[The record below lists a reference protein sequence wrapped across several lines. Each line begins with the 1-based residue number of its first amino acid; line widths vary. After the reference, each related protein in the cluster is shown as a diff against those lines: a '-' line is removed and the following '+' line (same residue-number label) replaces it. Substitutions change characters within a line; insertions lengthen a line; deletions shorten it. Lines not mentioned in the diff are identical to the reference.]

1 LRSERSEFYPEI
13 SAEMPVAAARVPK
26 HLRLMREIGS
36 QQSTRHRARE
46 LGRELALESA
56 PGGGTRVRFKIPV
69 SRLVGEGDPVAQGD
83 RYPRVLAMKERRR
96 HNPLSEIQERRP
108 TAIAD
113 QAEDDPI
120 RILLVEDHASFR
132 QALAFML
139 EMEPGF
145 EVVGQIGSLTEARA
159 LTREMLEEVEVAIV
173 DLALPDGDGLD
184 LIEDFSSQ
192 PRTVT
197 LVLSAS
203 LEAGRFARAVGAGA
217 SGVLHKSTSIEDIV
231 DAVRKLKAGEALL
244 SPGEV
249 VEMLRLVGRER
260 QEELAAR
267 RAVERLT
274 PREKE
279 VLQALAEGLE
289 SREIAE
295 KLSVTVETERTH
307 MVNIL
312 HKLGVHSR
320 LQALVFAARYG
331 VVKIR

>member
-1 LRSERSEFYPEI
+1 
-13 SAEMPVAAARVPK
+13 MAA
-26 HLRLMREIGS
+26 I
-36 QQSTRHRARE
+36 
-46 LGRELALESA
+46 
-56 PGGGTRVRFKIPV
+56 
-69 SRLVGEGDPVAQGD
+69 
-83 RYPRVLAMKERRR
+83 
-96 HNPLSEIQERRP
+96 
-108 TAIAD
+108 
-113 QAEDDPI
+113 EDHTKDSPI
-120 RILLVEDHASFR
+120 RVLLVEDHASFR

-139 EMEPGF
+139 EREPGF
-145 EVVGQIGSLTEARA
+145 EVAEQVGSLAEARELDWEA
-159 LTREMLEEVEVAIV
+159 LENVEVAIV

-192 PRTVT
+192 PRTMT

-203 LEAGRFARAVGAGA
+203 LEPGRFARAVEAGA
-217 SGVLHKSTSIEDIV
+217 SGVLHKSTPIKDIV
-231 DAVRKLKAGEALL
+231 EAVRKLRAGEALL
-244 SPGEV
+244 SPAEV

-260 QEELAAR
+260 QEEHAVQQ
-267 RAVERLT
+267 AVERLT

-295 KLSVTVETERTH
+295 KLNVSVETERTH

-331 VVKIR
+331 VVEIR

>member
-1 LRSERSEFYPEI
+1 
-13 SAEMPVAAARVPK
+13 MAA
-26 HLRLMREIGS
+26 I
-36 QQSTRHRARE
+36 
-46 LGRELALESA
+46 
-56 PGGGTRVRFKIPV
+56 
-69 SRLVGEGDPVAQGD
+69 
-83 RYPRVLAMKERRR
+83 
-96 HNPLSEIQERRP
+96 
-108 TAIAD
+108 
-113 QAEDDPI
+113 EDHTKDGPI
-120 RILLVEDHASFR
+120 RVLLVEDHASFR

-139 EMEPGF
+139 EREPGF
-145 EVVGQIGSLTEARA
+145 EVAEQVGSLAEARELDREA
-159 LTREMLEEVEVAIV
+159 LENVEVAIV

-192 PRTVT
+192 PRMMT

-203 LEAGRFARAVGAGA
+203 LEPGRFARAVEAGA
-217 SGVLHKSTSIEDIV
+217 SGVLHKSTPIKDIV
-231 DAVRKLKAGEALL
+231 EAVRKLRAGEALL
-244 SPGEV
+244 SPAEV

-260 QEELAAR
+260 QEEHAVQQ
-267 RAVERLT
+267 AVERLT

-295 KLSVTVETERTH
+295 KLNVSVETERTH

-331 VVKIR
+331 VVEIR

>member
-1 LRSERSEFYPEI
+1 MRLELDGDL
-13 SAEMPVAAARVPK
+13 ARVEVSDDRRGFDTGK
-26 HLRLMREIGS
+26 LGAGMG
-36 QQSTRHRARE
+36 QQSMRGRPRQLGGE
-46 LGRELALESA
+46 LVVESA
-56 PGGGTRVRFKIPV
+56 PGSGTRVLRDPH
-69 SRLVGEGDPVAQGD
+69 LTPGGEGDPAAQGGPGE
-83 RYPRVLAMKERRR
+83 PRILATKERRR
-96 HNPLSEIQERRP
+96 HNPLSEIQERRT
-108 TAIAD
+108 TAI
-113 QAEDDPI
+113 EDHAKNDPI
-120 RILLVEDHASFR
+120 RILLVEDHLSFR

-139 EMEPGF
+139 EREPGF
-145 EVVGQIGSLTEARA
+145 EVVGQVGSMAEARA
-159 LTREMLEEVEVAIV
+159 LLKESLEDVEVAII

-184 LIEDFSSQ
+184 LIEGFSSHPQ
-192 PRTVT
+192 PVT

-203 LEAGRFARAVGAGA
+203 LEPGRFARAVEAGA
-217 SGVLHKSTSIEDIV
+217 AGVLHKSTPIRDIV

-249 VEMLRLVGRER
+249 VEMLRLVSRER

-267 RAVERLT
+267 RAMEMLT

-331 VVKIR
+331 VVQIR

>member
-1 LRSERSEFYPEI
+1 
-13 SAEMPVAAARVPK
+13 
-26 HLRLMREIGS
+26 
-36 QQSTRHRARE
+36 
-46 LGRELALESA
+46 
-56 PGGGTRVRFKIPV
+56 
-69 SRLVGEGDPVAQGD
+69 
-83 RYPRVLAMKERRR
+83 
-96 HNPLSEIQERRP
+96 
-108 TAIAD
+108 
-113 QAEDDPI
+113 
-120 RILLVEDHASFR
+120 
-132 QALAFML
+132 ML
-139 EMEPGF
+139 EREPGF
-145 EVVGQIGSLTEARA
+145 EVAAQAGSIAEARA
-159 LTREMLEEVEVAIV
+159 LGGKAIEDVEVAIV

-192 PRTVT
+192 PQTMT

-203 LEAGRFARAVGAGA
+203 LEPGRFARAVEAGA
-217 SGVLHKSTSIEDIV
+217 SGVLHKSTSINDIV
-231 DAVRKLKAGEALL
+231 EAVRKLRAGEALL
-244 SPGEV
+244 SPTEV

-267 RAVERLT
+267 QAVERLT

-295 KLSVTVETERTH
+295 KLNVTVETERTH

-331 VVKIR
+331 VVQIR

>member
-1 LRSERSEFYPEI
+1 L
-13 SAEMPVAAARVPK
+13 
-26 HLRLMREIGS
+26 
-36 QQSTRHRARE
+36 
-46 LGRELALESA
+46 
-56 PGGGTRVRFKIPV
+56 
-69 SRLVGEGDPVAQGD
+69 
-83 RYPRVLAMKERRR
+83 
-96 HNPLSEIQERRP
+96 EIQERRT
-108 TAIAD
+108 TAIED
-113 QAEDDPI
+113 HSRDDPV

-139 EMEPGF
+139 EREPGF
-145 EVVGQIGSLTEARA
+145 EVVGQVGSIAEARA
-159 LTREMLEEVEVAIV
+159 IPEESLADVEVAIV

-192 PRTVT
+192 RRLMT

-203 LEAGRFARAVGAGA
+203 LEPGRLARAVEAGA
-217 SGVLHKSTSIEDIV
+217 SGVLHKSTPVKEIV
-231 DAVRKLKAGEALL
+231 QTVRKLEAGEALL
-244 SPGEV
+244 SSREI

-274 PREKE
+274 PRERE

-295 KLSVTVETERTH
+295 KLNVTVETERTH

-331 VVKIR
+331 VVQIR